1 MNLAAFVFIC
11 SNLLMLHCVCGSHAA
26 AQYSS
31 VGRTSVLKAKCL
43 MSRVQLCKFLLRN
56 PSVLLA
62 LAVMWSMCVLNLSVV
77 DKCTPRY
84 LHEETEG
91 SVWLCRL

>member
-1 MNLAAFVFIC
+1 MNLAAFVLIC
-11 SNLLMLHCVCGSHAA
+11 SNLLMFDCVYGSHAA

-56 PSVLLA
+56 PSVLFA
-62 LAVMWSMCVLNLSVV
+62 LAVMWSMCVLNLREV
-77 DKCTPRY
+77 DRCTPRY
-84 LHEETEG
+84 LQEGTEG
-91 SVWLCRL
+91 SVWLCRV